1 MFDDY
6 YSFHPQINLK
16 THICVVGFFGTPLAQ
31 SVRFM
36 QAISGLP
43 VQDVERLL
51 EHRLGSRL
59 AHYLSGHHKE
69 DLYLEERKVLQ
80 AAFSEQPSVIA
91 LRPSTLRFRKNRE
104 WLAQKD
110 GIVIS
115 QPISTLHSMLTDIYE
130 NDRRERLHD
139 LDLRLPLTESQV
151 LAEHTV
157 WKRYLPSNWHH
168 LNTESTAPSALG
180 QELWTQIQ
188 QAV

>member
-6 YSFHPQINLK
+6 YSFHPQLNLNA
-16 THICVVGFFGTPLAQ
+16 HICVVGFFGTPLAQ

-69 DLYLEERKVLQ
+69 DLYLEERKVLH
-80 AAFSEQPSVIA
+80 AAFAEQPSVIA
-91 LRPSTLRFRKNRE
+91 LRPSTLRFRRNRE
-104 WLAQKD
+104 WLAQQD

-115 QPISTLHSMLTDIYE
+115 QSIPTLHRLLTEIHE
-130 NDRRERLHD
+130 GERWERLHD
-139 LDLRLPLTESQV
+139 LDLKLPLTESQIH
-151 LAEHTV
+151 AEYTV
-157 WKRYLPSNWHH
+157 WKRYLPSKWHH
-168 LNTESTAPSALG
+168 LDTDSTAPSALG
-180 QELWTQIQ
+180 QELWTHIQ